1 MHRQSG
7 EQTEVIVWMSD
18 KEKTASAES
27 IEEAC
32 LLGILSELADEYL
45 LSCLPKQ
52 NEKKEG
58 ECIDSEQKGKS
69 TKKRDGGDKREPK
82 FPNVAGFCR
91 YFGIGR
97 GKYERLSK
105 KYPEEFEKLFAVFE
119 DEALNSQISPSLLST
134 YLKKRLGY
142 SDASESTQTE
152 VDTDKINLIFD
163 HDIFVDGE

>member
-1 MHRQSG
+1 MRLFETLFRGKIHMHRQSG

-91 YFGIGR
+91 YFCQIGGAGR
-97 GKYERLSK
+97 KSGGLFCQLNEKSQGKKPKSGSRNLT
-105 KYPEEFEKLFAVFE
+105 FF
-119 DEALNSQISPSLLST
+119 DGCCIM
-134 YLKKRLGY
+134 KR
-142 SDASESTQTE
+142 
-152 VDTDKINLIFD
+152 
-163 HDIFVDGE
+163 

>member
-1 MHRQSG
+1 
-7 EQTEVIVWMSD
+7 MSN
-18 KEKTASAES
+18 KERSSTAES

-32 LLGILSELADEYL
+32 SLGILEELANEYL
-45 LSCLPKQ
+45 LSCCLQ
-52 NEKKEG
+52 KKEG
-58 ECIDSEQKGKS
+58 ECEDIEEKEKR
-69 TKKRDGGDKREPK
+69 TRKKDGGEKGTAK

-105 KYPEEFEKLFAVFE
+105 KYPEEFEKLSAVFE

-142 SDASESTQTE
+142 GDASDAVGTE
-152 VDTDKINLIFD
+152 IDTAQVKLIFD
-163 HDIFVDGE
+163 HDIFIDGE